1 MRNLFFA
8 GCLLTLLHGCHSDAG
23 NEAHLQVR
31 IRHAIHRKVIIET
44 LPGEGSVAKILDS
57 ATLRSNEDVLE
68 FRIPLD
74 EETPCRVHVP
84 NTDLSVP
91 FILHAGET
99 RLEGDIILPSDMAV
113 VHSSVNT
120 PLWAFLTNQRTI
132 MERQAALLDSSQQ
145 AGDAVMQ
152 ALWQS
157 RYDSARMSVQRAYR
171 NYSDTVTSPGAFLYT
186 YTYVD
191 FGRDFDSLRAF
202 ILRTEVRFPNSPS
215 VARLRART
223 LDFLK
228 TFEIELEVGDS
239 LPPLALPDALG
250 TPLPVSAPGRHLLVN
265 FWSTWC
271 NPCIAFL
278 DEQKRLQPWLKAGR
292 LQVVNIALDQER
304 DTWRFLTLTRQVPGV
319 NLIDTGVWQG
329 AVIRQWRIDSIPF
342 NWLIGP
348 DGKIVRKAIPKDSLF
363 ASIKAVLGVTSR

>member
-44 LPGEGSVAKILDS
+44 LPGEGREAKILDS
-57 ATLRSNEDVLE
+57 ATLRSNDDVLE

-113 VHSSVNT
+113 VESSVNT

-152 ALWQS
+152 AQWQS

-215 VARLRART
+215 VARLRTRT

-239 LPPLALPDALG
+239 LPPLALPDAAG

-363 ASIKAVLGVTSR
+363 ASIRGALGDASR

>member
-57 ATLRSNEDVLE
+57 ATLRSNDDVLE

-113 VHSSVNT
+113 VESSVNT
-120 PLWAFLTNQRTI
+120 PLWSFLTSQRTI

-152 ALWQS
+152 AQWQS
-157 RYDSARMSVQRAYR
+157 RYDSARISVQRAYR
-171 NYSDTVTSPGAFLYT
+171 NYADTVTSPGAFLYT

-215 VARLRART
+215 VARLRTRT

-228 TFEIELEVGDS
+228 TFEIELAVGDS
-239 LPPLALPDALG
+239 LPPLALPDAAG

>member
-1 MRNLFFA
+1 MKRIIFVSFA
-8 GCLLTLLHGCHSDAG
+8 ISLLSACHSDAG
-23 NEAHLQVR
+23 DAANLHVR
-31 IRHAIHRKVIIET
+31 IRHAIHRQVLIET
-44 LPGEGSVAKILDS
+44 LPGEGREAKILDS
-57 ATLRSNEDVLE
+57 ATLRSNDDVLE
-68 FRIPLD
+68 FRISVD
-74 EETPCRVHVP
+74 EETPCRLHVP

-91 FILHAGET
+91 FILHPGET
-99 RLEGDIILPSDMAV
+99 RIEGDIILPSDMAV
-113 VHSSVNT
+113 VESSVNT
-120 PLWAFLTNQRTI
+120 PLWAFLSSQRAG
-132 MERQAALLDSSQQ
+132 MEGHAALLDSSEQ
-145 AGDAVMQ
+145 AKDAV
-152 ALWQS
+152 LRERWQS
-157 RYDSARMSVQRAYR
+157 RYDSARMSVKRAYR
-171 NYSDTVTSPGAFLYT
+171 NYADTVTSPGAFLYT

-191 FGRDFDSLRAF
+191 YGRDFDSLRAF
-202 ILRTEVRFPNSPS
+202 ILRTEARFPKSPS

-250 TPLPVSAPGRHLLVN
+250 NRMPVSAPGRHLLVN

-304 DTWRFLTLTRQVPGV
+304 DTWRFLTMTRQVPGV

-329 AVIRQWRIDSIPF
+329 DVIRQWRIDSIPF

-348 DGKIVRKAIPKDSLF
+348 DGKIVRKAIPKDSLYL
-363 ASIKAVLGVTSR
+363 SIQGTLGETSR

>member
-1 MRNLFFA
+1 MKRILLASFA
-8 GCLLTLLHGCHSDAG
+8 LALLYACHSDAG
-23 NEAHLQVR
+23 NAAVLHVR
-31 IRHAIHRKVIIET
+31 IRHAIHRKVLIET
-44 LPGEGSVAKILDS
+44 LPGDGREAKILDS
-57 ATLRSNEDVLE
+57 ATLRSNDDVLE

-91 FILHAGET
+91 FILHPGET
-99 RLEGDIILPSDMAV
+99 SMEGDIILPSDMAV

-120 PLWAFLTNQRTI
+120 PLRAFLTSQRAS
-132 MERQAALLDSSQQ
+132 MESQTVLLDSSQQ
-145 AGDAVMQ
+145 AGDAVMRAQ
-152 ALWQS
+152 WQS
-157 RYDSARMSVQRAYR
+157 RYDSVRMSVQRAYR
-171 NYSDTVTSPGAFLYT
+171 YYADTVTSPGAFLYA

-202 ILRTEVRFPNSPS
+202 ILRTEARFPKSPS

-223 LDFLK
+223 LDFLR
-228 TFEIELEVGDS
+228 TFEIELKVGDS
-239 LPPLALPDALG
+239 LPPLALPDAFG
-250 TPLPVSAPGRHLLVN
+250 NRLPVSAPGRHLLVN

-304 DTWRFLTLTRQVPGV
+304 DTWRFLTLTRQVPGM

-348 DGKIVRKAIPKDSLF
+348 DGKIVRKAIRRDSLY
-363 ASIKAVLGVTSR
+363 ASIQDALGEISR

>member
-57 ATLRSNEDVLE
+57 ATLRSNDDVLE

-113 VHSSVNT
+113 VESSVNT
-120 PLWAFLTNQRTI
+120 PLWSFLTSQRTI

-152 ALWQS
+152 AQWQS
-157 RYDSARMSVQRAYR
+157 RYDSARISVQRAYR
-171 NYSDTVTSPGAFLYT
+171 NYADTVTSPGAFLYT

-215 VARLRART
+215 VARLRTRT

-228 TFEIELEVGDS
+228 TFEIELAVGDS
-239 LPPLALPDALG
+239 LPPLALPDAAG

-348 DGKIVRKAIPKDSLF
+348 DGKIVRKAIPRDSLF
-363 ASIKAVLGVTSR
+363 ASIRGALGDPSR